1 MHLGIRLLFGVFA
14 ILGLAAFFVLNVFVN
29 EIKPSVRE
37 VMEEVMIDSATVLA
51 ELAASELANGK
62 INEGDFARAVK
73 AYNARDPKAKV
84 WGLTK
89 NSVDFRVYVTDSAGI
104 VRFDSDNVSL
114 GQDFSKWRDVLLTL
128 RGSYGARTSKDASKD
143 AAADDG
149 GSVFYVSAPIVKDGK
164 TIGVLSL
171 AKPTATVAPFI
182 DRAER
187 KILTSGAWLL
197 GLSLVIGVLATLWI
211 VASVR
216 ALARYAEA
224 VEAGRRTPVPAL
236 PGELGKLALAMA
248 AMRERLEGQRYI
260 ESTVR
265 ALTHE
270 LKSPLAAIRASGEL
284 LREALPAPERERF
297 AQSVVEQSERM
308 HVTVERMLEL
318 SKLEQLSAPQHVA
331 PVAVHALFAAAAEH
345 AQLRAEYAQVRV
357 MLEASSP
364 DLVARGDAELLQLAL
379 NNVLDNAI
387 DFSSAGADVVLKASE
402 VHGAIQLDVID
413 HGPGFADYVRDRIGE
428 RFLST
433 PRPEG
438 SARSRSK
445 GSGLGL
451 AIARQVAELH
461 GGTLTVV
468 SFAQPTI
475 VRMSLP
481 MKR

>member
-37 VMEEVMIDSATVLA
+37 VMEEVMIDSANVLA
-51 ELAASELANGK
+51 ELATTELAKGT

-84 WGLTK
+84 WGLEK

-104 VRFDSDNVSL
+104 VRFDSENESV

-128 RGSYGARTSKDASKD
+128 RGNYGARTSKDAQ
-143 AAADDG
+143 ADDG
-149 GSVFYVSAPIVKDGK
+149 GSVFYVAAPIVKEGK
-164 TIGVLSL
+164 TIGVLSV
-171 AKPTATVAPFI
+171 AKPTSTVAPFI

-187 KILTSGAWLL
+187 KILVSGAWLV
-197 GLSLVIGVLATLWI
+197 GLSLVIGVFATLWI

-216 ALARYAEA
+216 RLARYAAA
-224 VEAGRRTPVPAL
+224 VEAGQRTPVPAL
-236 PGELGKLALAMA
+236 PGELGKLAQAMA
-248 AMRERLEGQRYI
+248 GMRQRLEGQHYI

-284 LREALPAPERERF
+284 LREDLPAADRARF
-297 AQSVVEQSERM
+297 AENVVAQSERM

-318 SKLEQLSAPQHVA
+318 SKLEQLSAPQHMTVTL
-331 PVAVHALFAAAAEH
+331 VSVFFDAVVERSR
-345 AQLRAEYAQVRV
+345 LRAEQARVRV
-357 MLEASSP
+357 TLETLPP
-364 DLVARGDAELLQLAL
+364 DLVVRGDAELLQLAL
-379 NNVLDNAI
+379 NNLLDNAI
-387 DFSSAGADVVLKASE
+387 DFSPPGATVVLKAVDVRGE
-402 VHGAIQLDVID
+402 IQIDVID
-413 HGPGFADYVRDRIGE
+413 DGPGFADYVRDRIGE

-433 PRPEG
+433 PRPENAIG
-438 SARSRSK
+438 SRTK

-451 AIARQVAELH
+451 AIAKQVAALH
-461 GGTLTVV
+461 GGRLGVV
-468 SFAQPTI
+468 SFAKPTV

-481 MKR
+481 FDR

>member
-37 VMEEVMIDSATVLA
+37 VMEEVMIDAANVLA
-51 ELAASELANGK
+51 EFATTELVKGT

-84 WGLTK
+84 WGLAK
-89 NSVDFRVYVTDSAGI
+89 NSVDFRVYVTDNAGI
-104 VRFDSDNVSL
+104 VRFDSENQSV

-128 RGSYGARTSKDASKD
+128 RGSYGARTSKDAQ
-143 AAADDG
+143 ADDG
-149 GSVFYVSAPIVKDGK
+149 GSVFYVAAPIVTDGK
-164 TIGVLSL
+164 TIGVLSV
-171 AKPTATVAPFI
+171 AKPTSTVAPFI

-187 KILTSGAWLL
+187 KILVSGAWLL
-197 GLSLVIGVLATLWI
+197 GLSFVIGVLATVWI
-211 VASVR
+211 VSSVR
-216 ALARYAEA
+216 RLARYAEA
-224 VEAGRRTPVPAL
+224 VEAGRRTPVPTL
-236 PGELGKLALAMA
+236 SGELGKLARAMA
-248 AMRERLEGQRYI
+248 GMRERLEGQHYI

-284 LREALPAPERERF
+284 LREDLPAADRERF
-297 AQSVVEQSERM
+297 AQSVVAQSERM

-318 SKLEQLSAPQHVA
+318 SKLEQLSAPQHVM
-331 PVAVHALFAAAAEH
+331 PVAVSALFEAAIEH
-345 AQLRAEYAQVRV
+345 SRLRALHAQVRV
-357 MLEASSP
+357 TRETSSA
-364 DLVARGDAELLQLAL
+364 DLIVRGDAELLQLAL
-379 NNVLDNAI
+379 NNLLDNAI
-387 DFSSAGADVVLKASE
+387 DFSRLGAEVALKASE
-402 VHGAIQLDVID
+402 LNGETQIDVID

-438 SARSRSK
+438 VTGARSK

-451 AIARQVAELH
+451 AIAGQVAELH
-461 GGTLTVV
+461 GGKLAVV
-468 SFAQPTI
+468 SFVKPTI
-475 VRMSLP
+475 VGIRLP
-481 MKR
+481 VSR

>member
-37 VMEEVMIDSATVLA
+37 VMEEVMIDSANVLA
-51 ELAASELANGK
+51 ELATTDLANGR
-62 INEGDFARAVK
+62 INEGDFSRAVK
-73 AYNARDPKAKV
+73 AYNERDPKAKV
-84 WGLTK
+84 WGLAK
-89 NSVDFRVYVTDSAGI
+89 NSVDFRVYVTDNAGI
-104 VRFDSDNVSL
+104 VRFDSENQSV

-128 RGSYGARTSKDASKD
+128 RGSYGARTSKEAKD
-143 AAADDG
+143 VQSYDPG
-149 GSVFYVSAPIVKDGK
+149 TVFYVAAPIVKDGK
-164 TIGVLSL
+164 AIGVLSV
-171 AKPTATVAPFI
+171 AKPTSTVAPFI
-182 DRAER
+182 ERAEL

-216 ALARYAEA
+216 RLARYAEA

-236 PGELGKLALAMA
+236 PGELGKLAQAMA

-284 LREALPAPERERF
+284 LREELPAADRERF
-297 AQSVVEQSERM
+297 ATSVVAQSERM

-318 SKLEQLSAPQHVA
+318 SKLEQLSAPQHVSS
-331 PVAVHALFAAAAEH
+331 VGVSALFAGVVARSHPRAEH
-345 AQLRAEYAQVRV
+345 RQVRV
-357 MLEASSP
+357 AQTISP
-364 DLVARGDAELLQLAL
+364 VDLTLRGDTELLQLAL
-379 NNVLDNAI
+379 NNLLDNAM
-387 DFSSAGADVVLKASE
+387 DFSPPGADVAIKASE
-402 VHGAIQLDVID
+402 LNGEIHIDVID
-413 HGPGFADYVRDRIGE
+413 HGPGFAEYVRDRIGE
-428 RFLST
+428 RFIST
-433 PRPEG
+433 PRPEDAAG
-438 SARSRSK
+438 SRAK

-461 GGTLTVV
+461 GGKLTVV
-468 SFAQPTI
+468 SFVNPTV
-475 VRMSLP
+475 VRMNVP
-481 MKR
+481 MTR